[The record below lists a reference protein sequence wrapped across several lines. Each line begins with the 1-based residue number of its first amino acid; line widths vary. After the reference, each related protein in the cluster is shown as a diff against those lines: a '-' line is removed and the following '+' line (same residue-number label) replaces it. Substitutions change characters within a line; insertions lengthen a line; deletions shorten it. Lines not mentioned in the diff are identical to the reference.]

1 MSGRKWSGTK
11 ITTMAFR
18 FLILAL
24 TACLTACGGPSNL
37 RLLEGMPSIA
47 EAIVAPKDGRLFPSA
62 SGPPGAITIPE
73 EVFAL
78 SSVLAEVR
86 ADMSRQS
93 ARATI
98 APGDVV
104 EILVSHE
111 GGSELN
117 LVRTPSDT
125 YCWVAG
131 IALDQSAATA
141 LKRDN

>member
-1 MSGRKWSGTK
+1 MSGRKWLETK
-11 ITTMAFR
+11 TIIMFLR